1 MSAEEKAT
9 MQEGMP
15 WNLDFNKLVYADDT
29 IVITS
34 TVEAAELILH
44 KIQEESAK
52 YNLRLNQN
60 KCVLLRMN
68 SVRTVHYMNGE
79 QIPIKDKAV
88 YLGSVVTGNGN
99 QHAEVQARISAATV
113 TWKRLQTFWRKAPVT
128 VKWKIRVYDSV
139 ILSKLVYGLNSLSL
153 TDTDN
158 NKLDAFHMKGLRKI
172 LSIPHAYI
180 SRVTNEQVLASANR
194 RARLNKGKEIT
205 IASQRLDRSQL
216 TLFGHILRAERDDPM
231 RSVAVDDRGE
241 RLKANFRRVGRPR
254 VKWYDVVRKIAENDL
269 IKQEILAAD
278 WRNHMRQDEMTELV
292 VAAAIERLF

>member
-1 MSAEEKAT
+1 MK
-9 MQEGMP
+9 
-15 WNLDFNKLVYADDT
+15 
-29 IVITS
+29 
-34 TVEAAELILH
+34 
-44 KIQEESAK
+44 
-52 YNLRLNQN
+52 
-60 KCVLLRMN
+60 
-68 SVRTVHYMNGE
+68 GE
-79 QIPIKDKAV
+79 QVPIKEKAV

-153 TDTDN
+153 TDTDKR
-158 NKLDAFHMKGLRKI
+158 KLYAFHMKGLRKI

-180 SRVTNEQVLASANR
+180 SRVTNEQVLASANH

-216 TLFGHILRAERDDPM
+216 TLFGHILRSERDDPM

-254 VKWYDVVRKIAENDL
+254 VKWYDGVRKIAEKDL
-269 IKQEILAAD
+269 IKQEVLAAD